1 MTYPQNIE
9 HKLEFDQI
17 KELLSQK
24 CLSEMGQEYIS
35 KIRFVNRFDILEK
48 ILLQVKEFKKILS
61 EDTPFP
67 SEHYFNIQPYIRK
80 ASIEGYF
87 LMEDEFHQIKLLL
100 LTFGNICKYFE
111 QRAGIYPQTENL
123 FKGITFNKQL
133 VNLITKILDDEG
145 KMRPNASPE
154 LSKISSKIGEKEK
167 EVRSRINKIF
177 SKAAE
182 NGWLADSGIT
192 IRDGRLVL
200 PVLAEFKRNIVGLV
214 HDESATGQTVYI
226 EPTEV
231 FELNNLIRELQIA
244 YKREREK
251 ILLELTNSLRPELPE
266 IEKYSQRMGLV
277 DFIRAKGLL
286 AIDLDADMP
295 IINKFA
301 NTKLVDAYHPLLKLS
316 HQKAGLKVVPLN
328 FELKKE
334 KRIVV
339 ISGPNAG
346 GKSVCLKTVG
356 ILQYMLQCGFL
367 IPAKSHS
374 ECGIYNDMMVD
385 IGDEQSIE
393 NDLSTY
399 SSHLLHMKHFTE
411 FADAKTLFLIDE
423 FGTGTDPQFGGPLAE
438 AILNRLN
445 QKNAFGVVTTHYSNL
460 KNFASQTQGIENACM
475 LFDHDKMQPTYLL
488 ELGKP
493 GSSYAFEIATKT
505 GLNTQ
510 IIDYA
515 KSKVG
520 DKQRKL
526 DDILIELEKE
536 KGQAIELK
544 KRYEENNLKS
554 KKLIEDYSK
563 LKEELDTKKNQLLK
577 DARLEALSIITEA
590 NSKIENTIR
599 EIRENN
605 ADTETM
611 RSVRKDIKEK
621 TDELKTQVL
630 ETSLKTKSIVT
641 SSLSFRAESRNEK
654 HPITISPTLQLAI
667 GNSVK
672 VEGIEN
678 IGEVVELKKNKALV
692 AFGNMSNWIDIKKI
706 TTVSVPKKELKKTFM
721 QGIDVNEKLQNFQH
735 ELNIIGMRGDEA
747 QQKLQQYIDDA
758 FLLGFKQVKI
768 IHGRGYGILK
778 KLVREQ
784 LKGNRVIENFHDE
797 DFERGGDA
805 ITIVTLKV

>member
-17 KELLSQK
+17 KELLNQK

-48 ILLQVKEFKKILS
+48 MLLQTKEFKKILS

-67 SEHYFNIQPYIRK
+67 SEHYFNIQPSIRK

-87 LMEDEFHQIKLLL
+87 LLEDEFHQIKLLL
-100 LTFGNICKYFE
+100 QTFGNICKYFE
-111 QRAGIYPQTENL
+111 QREGKYPQTESL

-133 VNLITKILDDEG
+133 VLQITKILDDEG

-154 LSKISSKIGEKEK
+154 LAKISAAIGAKEK
-167 EVRSRINKIF
+167 EVRIRINKIF

-226 EPTEV
+226 EPTDV

-251 ILLELTNSLRPELPE
+251 ILLELTDALRPELPE
-266 IEKYSQRMGLV
+266 IEKYTQRMSLV

-295 IINKFA
+295 IINKYA

-328 FELKKE
+328 FLLTNEKK
-334 KRIVV
+334 IVV

-356 ILQYMLQCGFL
+356 ILQYMLQCGLL

-438 AILNRLN
+438 AILNRLS

-460 KNFASQTQGIENACM
+460 KNFASNTRGIENACM
-475 LFDHDKMQPTYLL
+475 LFDHDRLQPTYLL

-505 GLNTQ
+505 GLSNQ
-510 IIDYA
+510 IIEYA

-554 KKLIEDYSK
+554 KKLIDEYAK
-563 LKEELDTKKNQLLK
+563 LKEDLDTKKNLLLK

-605 ADTETM
+605 ADTDIM
-611 RSVRKDIKEK
+611 RSARKEIKEK
-621 TDELKTQVL
+621 TEELKLQVL
-630 ETSLKTKSIVT
+630 ENIPEVKPIATVHSKSIPDIT
-641 SSLSFRAESRNEK
+641 L
-654 HPITISPTLQLAI
+654 PIITGAH
-667 GNSVK
+667 VM
-672 VEGIEN
+672 VEGFDKA
-678 IGEVVELKKNKALV
+678 GEVVEVKKNKALV
-692 AFGNMSNWIDIKKI
+692 AFGNISNWVEV
-706 TTVSVPKKELKKTFM
+706 TRLTAVSSPKKEIKKTFT
-721 QGIDVNEKLQNFQH
+721 QGIDVNEKLQHFTS
-735 ELNIIGMRGDEA
+735 ELNLIGMRGDEA

-768 IHGRGYGILK
+768 IHGRGYGILR

-784 LKGNRVIENFHDE
+784 LKGNRVIENYHDE
-797 DFERGGDA
+797 DFEMGGDA
-805 ITIVTLKV
+805 VTIVTLKV

>member
-17 KELLSQK
+17 KELLNQK

-48 ILLQVKEFKKILS
+48 MLLQVKEFKKILTS
-61 EDTPFP
+61 DTPFP
-67 SEHYFNIQPYIRK
+67 SEHFFNIQPYIRK

-111 QRAGIYPQTENL
+111 QRVGIYPQTEGL

-133 VNLITKILDDEG
+133 INSITKILDDEG

-154 LSKISSKIGEKEK
+154 LAKISSKIVEKEK
-167 EVRSRINKIF
+167 EVRSKINKIF
-177 SKAAE
+177 TKAAD

-200 PVLAEFKRNIVGLV
+200 PILAEFKRNVVGLV
-214 HDESATGQTVYI
+214 HDESATGQTVFI

-231 FELNNLIRELQIA
+231 FELNNFIRELQIA
-244 YKREREK
+244 FRREREK
-251 ILLELTNSLRPELPE
+251 ILLELTNTIRPELPE
-266 IEKYSQRMGLV
+266 IEKYTQRMGLV

-286 AIDLDADMP
+286 SIELDADMP
-295 IINKFA
+295 ILNKFA
-301 NTKLVDAYHPLLKLS
+301 QTKLVDAYHPLLKLS

-328 FELKKE
+328 FELNRE

-356 ILQYMLQCGFL
+356 ILQYMLQCGLL

-399 SSHLLHMKHFTE
+399 SSHLLHMKYFTE

-460 KNFASQTQGIENACM
+460 KNFASQTKGLENACM
-475 LFDHDKMQPTYLL
+475 LFDHTKMQPTYIL

-505 GLNTQ
+505 GLNNQ
-510 IIDYA
+510 IIEYA

-554 KKLIEDYSK
+554 KNLIDDYSK
-563 LKEELDTKKNQLLK
+563 LKTELDTKKNQLLK
-577 DARLEALSIITEA
+577 DARMEALAIITEA
-590 NSKIENTIR
+590 NSQIENTIR
-599 EIRENN
+599 EIRENK

-621 TDELKTQVL
+621 TEELKTQVSEIL
-630 ETSLKTKSIVT
+630 PISTVT

-654 HPITISPTLQLAI
+654 QTIAI
-667 GNSVK
+667 GNNVK
-672 VEGIEN
+672 VDGFDS
-678 IGEVVELKKNKALV
+678 IGEVVELKKNKVLV
-692 AFGNMSNWIDIKKI
+692 AFGNMSNWIDAKKVVTI
-706 TTVSVPKKELKKTFM
+706 SVPKKELKKSFV
-721 QGIDVNEKLQNFQH
+721 QGIDVNDKLQNFQH

-768 IHGRGYGILK
+768 IHGRGYGILR